1 MSNRQLLGVIAVL
14 VALLGAFNSF
24 YVVDQR
30 ERVLLF
36 QLGKLT
42 AVIEEPGLKLKW
54 PFIQDIRRFDKR
66 LLTLDNQT
74 ENFLTSEKKNVK
86 VDFFVKWLIDDTEK
100 YYLATSG
107 QEIIAMD
114 RLASIVNR
122 SLRDEFGQRTI
133 QEAISG
139 ERDQIMRKVRAS
151 ANARV
156 EDLGIK
162 VVDVRIKR
170 IDLPDEVRHSVYDRM
185 RAERQRVA
193 SDLRA
198 RGAEE
203 AERLRADADREA
215 QIIIANAH
223 RDAEILRGEGDA
235 KAAKIYADAYEQDAE
250 FYSFYRSLEVYRQA
264 WSSADDVIVIEPDSA
279 LFRYF
284 GSAEGKRK

>member
-235 KAAKIYADAYEQDAE
+235 KAAKIYADAYERDAE

>member
-235 KAAKIYADAYEQDAE
+235 KAAKIYADAYERDAE

-284 GSAEGKRK
+284 ASAEGKRK